1 MTTTETDQSTTKE
14 HALEVFKEFYEI
26 AKKHADKGAYAEVI
40 IGSLMSLAVKIMER
54 SFNKDQFM
62 ECCELAWTRN
72 TTIPTQDQTEGLEK
86 QRKFISNI
94 IQAIKKAKLPPDSLV
109 NVLSN
114 FFIQTCHKVEMTEEN
129 FDRLCKEGWKE
140 CSERA

>member
-26 AKKHADKGAYAEVI
+26 AKKHADKGACAEVI

-94 IQAIKKAKLPPDSLV
+94 IQAIKKAKTS
-109 NVLSN
+109 S
-114 FFIQTCHKVEMTEEN
+114 
-129 FDRLCKEGWKE
+129 
-140 CSERA
+140 